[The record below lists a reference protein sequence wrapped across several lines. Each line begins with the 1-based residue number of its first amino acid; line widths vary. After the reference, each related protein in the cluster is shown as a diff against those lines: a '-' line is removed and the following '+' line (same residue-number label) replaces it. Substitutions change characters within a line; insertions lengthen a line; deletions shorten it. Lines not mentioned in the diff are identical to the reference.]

1 MSKLVKCEE
10 SKQKIV
16 TQCQSFKKLLK
27 LSKCAGKKKQKKAD
41 KKVHPNKCKKYTKS
55 AKMSYLQLK
64 KRPKKD

>member
-10 SKQKIV
+10 N
-16 TQCQSFKKLLK
+16 KKKMLK
-27 LSKCAGKKKQKKAD
+27 LSKCAEKKQKKAD

>member
-1 MSKLVKCEE
+1 MWR
-10 SKQKIV
+10 KQKKIV
-16 TQCQSFKKLLK
+16 TQCQSFKKMLK
-27 LSKCAGKKKQKKAD
+27 LSKCAEKKQKKAD